1 MTSIYHP
8 LQGASDSEIKKK
20 YRELSR
26 KYHPD
31 RNKDDPEAEEKFVRI
46 SKAHQACV

>member
-1 MTSIYHP
+1 LDIKRD
-8 LQGASDSEIKKK
+8 ASKAEIKKK

-31 RNKDDPEAEEKFVRI
+31 KNQGD
-46 SKAHQACV
+46 